1 MKGYLETRYSDEED
15 EDPSYSL
22 FYIGHSESSNYSEY
36 ESFIKDVDFAYAIK
50 TLKDFWDKACRWI
63 YKINRYLIFRESY

>member
-1 MKGYLETRYSDEED
+1 MKDYLETRYSDEED
-15 EDPSYSL
+15 EDPSDSL

-50 TLKDFWDKACRWI
+50 AIKDCWDKACR
-63 YKINRYLIFRESY
+63 